1 MPNLRAAK
9 KDLRQSKKRQQRNEL
24 TYTKLRDLMRQTR
37 KAAEAKDVK
46 KTEELVKI
54 AIKTLDKALKKGFMK
69 KNTVSRRKSILA
81 RRLNEAKK
89 A

>member
-1 MPNLRAAK
+1 MPNLKAAK
-9 KDLRQSKKRQQRNEL
+9 KDLRQSKKRQERNEL

-37 KAAEAKDVK
+37 KSADAKDVK
-46 KTEELVKI
+46 KTEELVKS
-54 AIKTLDKALKKGFMK
+54 AIKTLDKAVKKGFMK

-81 RRLNEAKK
+81 RRLNETKK

>member
-1 MPNLRAAK
+1 MPNLKAAK
-9 KDLRQSKKRQQRNEL
+9 KDLRQSGKRQERNEQ

-37 KAAEAKDVK
+37 KSAEVKDVK
-46 KTEELVKI
+46 KTEELVKT
-54 AIKTLDKALKKGFMK
+54 AIKTLDKAVKKGFMK

-81 RRLNEAKK
+81 RRLNETKK

>member
-9 KDLRQSKKRQQRNEL
+9 KDLRQSKKRQERNEL

-37 KAAEAKDVK
+37 KSADVKDVK
-46 KTEELVKI
+46 KTEELVKT
-54 AIKTLDKALKKGFMK
+54 AIKTLDKAVKKGFMK

-81 RRLNEAKK
+81 RRLNETKK